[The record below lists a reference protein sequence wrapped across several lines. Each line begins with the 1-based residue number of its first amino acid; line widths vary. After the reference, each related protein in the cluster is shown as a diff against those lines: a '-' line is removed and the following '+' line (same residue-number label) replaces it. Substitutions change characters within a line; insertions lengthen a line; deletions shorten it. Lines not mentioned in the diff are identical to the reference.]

1 MKKTQVAVNQTQNRQ
16 EELIQKALRTGG
28 FLFPETV
35 DEVIEFEKSF
45 GNTDVILPEDLQQP
59 LFLETPSKKTS
70 KAKIITLNDEKL
82 AMAAREGSAKIT
94 DEVRKRMEVDR
105 KKVDA
110 KTKKTRKK

>member
-1 MKKTQVAVNQTQNRQ
+1 MKKTNVAVNQTQNQQ
-16 EELIQKALRTGG
+16 EKLIQKALRTGG

-59 LFLETPSKKTS
+59 LFLETPTKKTS
-70 KAKIITLNDEKL
+70 KAKIIALQEEKL
-82 AMAAREGSAKIT
+82 AMAAREGSPKIT
-94 DEVRKRMEVDR
+94 EEVRKRMEVDR

-110 KTKKTRKK
+110 KTKKARKK